1 MLSLKS
7 GLSALLTLFLL
18 GQSVAAHAELPDF
31 TTLVE
36 AAAPAVV
43 NISTTQKVPDQV
55 AGSAQSAIPDLEG
68 LPPGFR
74 EFFERNLPQQQP
86 RSPQGRQ
93 QQRGAQSL

>member
-55 AGSAQSAIPDLEG
+55 AGSAHSALPALQE
-68 LPPGFR
+68 LPPPFP
-74 EFFERNLPQQQP
+74 FFF
-86 RSPQGRQ
+86 
-93 QQRGAQSL
+93 